1 VSIPP
6 NTESQ
11 PLRIIENFACT
22 ACGCVCDDLRLTVSG
37 NRIVRAERA
46 CEIAEPWLLAQNS
59 VSGPVAE
66 IAGQPVPFGNAID
79 ESVRILREAQYP
91 LVYGLAQSNTAGQ
104 RAAVSLA
111 ERLGGVIDT
120 TASVCHAPSVMA
132 QQQVGKVTCT
142 LGEVRNRADLV
153 VFWGSDPITTHP
165 RHWERYSVHPTGRS
179 IPRGRQDRFVVVADT
194 TRTASAAAADL
205 YIPIEP
211 GRHFEALFT
220 LRAMVREAIP
230 AGRDCPG
237 VPAPLLADL
246 ARRMKQSRS
255 GTMFFGVDL
264 ARGDGG
270 HCNVQALLLLVTDL
284 NAWGRW
290 CAMRMRVQGNVV
302 GADSVLTWQTSY
314 PFAVDMSR
322 GYPRYNPGEF
332 SVQGVLERKEVD
344 ACLLIGSETL
354 NWLPDAAL
362 DHLRAI
368 PTVVLDPP
376 GREAPLSAAV
386 RFRTATAGVHTS
398 GTVYRMDSIPVP
410 LRAALPSP
418 YPSDAEVLKEIE
430 RKLESA
436 EAINDPKGV
445 TFISPGQRPGS

>member
-1 VSIPP
+1 MSVPHS
-6 NTESQ
+6 TESQ
-11 PLRIIENFACT
+11 PLHVVENFACT
-22 ACGCVCDDLRLTVSG
+22 ACGCVCDDLRLTASG
-37 NRIVRAERA
+37 SRIVRAEHA

-59 VSGPVAE
+59 KSGPVAE
-66 IAGQPVPFGNAID
+66 IAGQPVPFETAID
-79 ESVRILREAQYP
+79 RSVQILRAAQYP
-91 LVYGLAQSNTAGQ
+91 LVYGLAQSNTDGQ

-165 RHWERYSVHPTGRS
+165 RHWERYSVYPTGRF

-194 TRTASAAAADL
+194 THTASAEAADL

-211 GRHFEALFT
+211 GRHFDALFT
-220 LRAMVREAIP
+220 LRAMVRGAIP
-230 AGRDCPG
+230 PGRDCSG
-237 VPAPLLADL
+237 APAPLLAEL
-246 ARRMKQSRS
+246 ARRMTHCRS
-255 GTMFFGVDL
+255 GAMFFGVDL

-302 GADSVLTWQTSY
+302 GADSVLTWQTGY

-332 SVQGVLERKEVD
+332 SVQGVLQRKEVD
-344 ACLLIGSETL
+344 ACLLVGSETL
-354 NWLPDAAL
+354 GWLPDAAL
-362 DHLRAI
+362 DHLREI

-376 GREAPLSAAV
+376 SRDAPLLAAV
-386 RFRTATAGVHTS
+386 RFRIATVGVHTA
-398 GTVYRMDSIPVP
+398 GTAYRMDSVPVQ
-410 LRAALPSP
+410 LRAALPNA
-418 YPSDAEVLKEIE
+418 YPSDAEILNEIE
-430 RKLESA
+430 RRLESNSEGA
-436 EAINDPKGV
+436 GH
-445 TFISPGQRPGS
+445 SPQ

>member
-1 VSIPP
+1 MSVPHS
-6 NTESQ
+6 TESQ
-11 PLRIIENFACT
+11 QLHVVENFACT
-22 ACGCVCDDLRLTVSG
+22 ACGCVCDDLRLTVRDD
-37 NRIVRAERA
+37 RIVRAERA

-59 VSGPVAE
+59 KSGPVAE
-66 IAGQPVPFGNAID
+66 IAGQPVPFETAID
-79 ESVRILREAQYP
+79 ESVRILRAAQYP
-91 LVYGLAQSNTAGQ
+91 LVYGLAQSNTDGQ

-165 RHWERYSVHPTGRS
+165 RHWERYSVYPTGRF
-179 IPRGRQDRFVVVADT
+179 IARGRQDRFVVVADT
-194 TRTASAAAADL
+194 TRTASTEAADL

-220 LRAMVREAIP
+220 LRAMVRGAISP
-230 AGRDCPG
+230 GGDCSG
-237 VPAPLLADL
+237 APAPLLAEL
-246 ARRMKQSRS
+246 ARRMTHSRS
-255 GTMFFGVDL
+255 GAMFFGVDL

-302 GADSVLTWQTSY
+302 GADSVLTWQTGY

-332 SVQGVLERKEVD
+332 SVQGVLQRKEVD
-344 ACLLIGSETL
+344 ACLLVGSETL
-354 NWLPDAAL
+354 GWLPDAAF
-362 DHLRAI
+362 DHLREI

-376 GREAPLSAAV
+376 GREAPLPAAV
-386 RFRTATAGVHTS
+386 RFRIATAGVHTA
-398 GTVYRMDSIPVP
+398 GTAYRMDSVPVQ

-418 YPSDAEVLKEIE
+418 YPRDAEILNEIE
-430 RKLESA
+430 RR
-436 EAINDPKGV
+436 V
-445 TFISPGQRPGS
+445 